1 MCCIQEAISAVYQK
15 ISRRS
20 GYKAVKN
27 RQANSRMKTKKNIH
41 HSHKNKYPYGA
52 HAAENSGLSQC
63 SVTAIMQRSDSQL
76 LSHMLCLWCQKW
88 TVTNFFDSQFASKS
102 RSTIFLLHNQNLTY
116 STKGTPVESYHVQ
129 CHTYTRSY
137 L

>member
-1 MCCIQEAISAVYQK
+1 M
-15 ISRRS
+15 
-20 GYKAVKN
+20 VKN

-116 STKGTPVESYHVQ
+116 QGDTCRVISCAVSYIYKVISLESSSESWI
-129 CHTYTRSY
+129 CFTYKY
-137 L
+137 